1 MPMRAQVLL
10 WSALGGA
17 VVGLIAAA
25 LLVGLGALVHLL
37 LPEAAAR
44 ALARAAPV
52 VVPLVVVVC
61 VVAGAVLGYLEGRL
75 KL

>member
-1 MPMRAQVLL
+1 MRLSILL

-17 VVGLIAAA
+17 LVGLLAAV
-25 LLVGLGALVHLL
+25 LLVGAGMLL
-37 LPEAAAR
+37 HVVLPAGAAR

-52 VVPLVVVVC
+52 AIPSVATLC
-61 VVAGAVLGYLEGRL
+61 VLAGAVLGYLEGRL